1 MSIRKRLVSAFSVII
16 LFLLISSIISY
27 SQINKISQENTFL
40 VDDHINKAFIVE
52 RIANASALQ
61 GVYIRSYLL
70 EPENVTL
77 DKLLEQQTIIHKLAE
92 NLDTLVTEPA
102 IKEQL
107 QLLLEHQQQFEETG
121 QEILA
126 AFDSGDTQKAI
137 DLLSTKARLAN
148 ESIQDATNTISES
161 QLSEIDRVY
170 AEVQRIAE
178 VSSKLII
185 AIAIFTIIF
194 AILISAFITRS
205 ITRPITR
212 LVTAATSIA
221 EGDLTHEDV
230 EVKLKD
236 EIKDLAT
243 AFNTMKFNLH
253 TLIQSVTVN
262 AEQTSAAAQQ
272 LTASTEE
279 VSITSMEV
287 AKRTESLA
295 EGANHS
301 AATGQE
307 SSAAMEETAQGVL
320 KIAEATLEL
329 HTIATDTQS
338 VASVGEKTLQ
348 TAEQQMT
355 IIQQS
360 SSETSDRIQQLSKQ
374 SAEIES
380 IVKVITDITEQTNLL
395 ALNAAIEAARAGEHG
410 KGFAVVADEVRK
422 LAEESKA
429 SAHQIVALTSLIQKD
444 TKEVEQAVLT
454 TAHNVEDGVNYI
466 QDAQVSFDNIMQSI
480 REMTSQI
487 QEVSA
492 STEEISASTEEV
504 AASINEM
511 ANLATQASSES
522 EGIAAATEEQSATVQ
537 EISNVAKL
545 LTDGA
550 LKVQQEVNKFK
561 I

>member
-27 SQINKISQENTFL
+27 SQINKISQENTIL
-40 VDDHINKAFIVE
+40 IDDHINKAFIVE
-52 RIANASALQ
+52 RIANASSLQ

-70 EPENVTL
+70 EPENATL
-77 DKLLEQQTIIHKLAE
+77 DRLLEQQNLIHNLAKSLE
-92 NLDTLVTEPA
+92 TLVTEPA

-107 QLLLEHQQQFEETG
+107 QFLLEHQQRFEEAG
-121 QEILA
+121 EEILT
-126 AFDSGDTQKAI
+126 AFDNGDTQKAL
-137 DLLSTKARLAN
+137 DLLSSKAALAN
-148 ESIQDATNTISES
+148 ESIHDATNTISDF
-161 QLSEIDRVY
+161 QMTEIDRVY

-205 ITRPITR
+205 ITKPITS

-221 EGDLTHEDV
+221 EGDLTHADV

-243 AFNTMKFNLH
+243 AFNKMKFNLH

-279 VSITSMEV
+279 VAITSMDV

-295 EGANHS
+295 EGANLS

-307 SSAAMEETAQGVL
+307 SSAAMDETAQGVL
-320 KIAEATLEL
+320 KIAEATQEL
-329 HTIATDTQS
+329 NTIASDTQS

-348 TAEQQMT
+348 TAEQQMKV
-355 IIQQS
+355 IQQS
-360 SSETSDRIQQLSKQ
+360 STETSDRIQQLSKQ

-429 SAHQIVALTSLIQKD
+429 SANQIVSLTSLIQKD
-444 TKEVEQAVLT
+444 TKAVEQAILT

-466 QDAQVSFDNIMQSI
+466 QDAQVSFDNIMQAI
-480 REMTSQI
+480 QEMSGQI

-511 ANLATQASSES
+511 ANLSTQASSES